1 MPSISPRLFHSWY
14 PIHIYTWFIIVSCE
28 KVMADSM
35 HFLFSNNGTE
45 KTKCNFQCH
54 GADYIKIYRQH
65 GIYSMSPAILTILMF
80 LCRCL
85 LARRKSQVVPWS
97 TVICRA
103 LLYCCNVCLFRKI
116 LLFCW
121 LYNQKIRVIWG
132 VHELRNLEKR
142 WICLRGILAGG
153 TRWP

>member
-1 MPSISPRLFHSWY
+1 MVNIVHERRSAKKTLPLLS
-14 PIHIYTWFIIVSCE
+14 IHINAQHQSSTISQLISNSYLYLVYYIANCE

-35 HFLFSNNGTE
+35 HFSFSNNGTE

-116 LLFCW
+116 LLFC
-121 LYNQKIRVIWG
+121 
-132 VHELRNLEKR
+132 
-142 WICLRGILAGG
+142 
-153 TRWP
+153 